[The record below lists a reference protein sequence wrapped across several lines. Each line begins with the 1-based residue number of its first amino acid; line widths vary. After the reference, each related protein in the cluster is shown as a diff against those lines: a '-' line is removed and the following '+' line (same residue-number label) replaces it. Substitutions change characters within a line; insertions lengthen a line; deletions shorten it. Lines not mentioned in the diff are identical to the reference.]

1 MRPRKRME
9 EPEIGK
15 RNEPKIPQSQP
26 TCETRLVSVS
36 WSLLH
41 GDGGFFA
48 FRYTGVECALSRR
61 CGIKKG
67 WRKNNNNLKLEF
79 CARDGEFRALK
90 TRKATRAFFRLFT
103 IFFWV
108 PLLPSFTG
116 EGRIFVH
123 SLRYPDQVMIWRLSA
138 KYASK
143 TGFNVRVRASRL
155 FCFLRSK
162 RQLVGSFKTEVYDF
176 KSCKDFQMFWNQ
188 AKSCHDCDYD
198 FDFSFS
204 FLSEPFFEIRNSASC
219 GYFLISLTAN
229 RMISRVEW
237 YVI

>member
-1 MRPRKRME
+1 MRPRKRKE

-15 RNEPKIPQSQP
+15 RNEPKIPQSQLEKP
-26 TCETRLVSVS
+26 DLYPYRGLSCMVTAA
-36 WSLLH
+36 SLLL
-41 GDGGFFA
+41 D
-48 FRYTGVECALSRR
+48 TGVECALSRR

-123 SLRYPDQVMIWRLSA
+123 SLRYPDQVMLWRLSA

-143 TGFNVRVRASRL
+143 TGFNIRVRASRL

-176 KSCKDFQMFWNQ
+176 KSCKDFQMF
-188 AKSCHDCDYD
+188 
-198 FDFSFS
+198 
-204 FLSEPFFEIRNSASC
+204 
-219 GYFLISLTAN
+219 
-229 RMISRVEW
+229 
-237 YVI
+237 